1 MVNQKNVFCHLFPF
15 YSPVKILPISKF
27 CSEPF
32 VSTPSTSE
40 FCFFWTQAQWWV
52 PSDTP
57 VSNYC
62 TMIKNWTKGQWEE
75 HFLFISFCAGM
86 WGVTICLYNL
96 LAPKAYKGWLS
107 SVNRFIQLICI
118 IFYAKKKKKARK
130 YKVKMAVID
139 HWHLLEGRRNAL
151 WKFLMEAQRTE
162 FPAILEAVVQRRVFP
177 ILPSSGGEAE
187 VFSRLSLSLWRCVTQ
202 GRERGYIFFNNL
214 FFYTLIYDFQIFR
227 HRVCRLSFLQLPC
240 VPQLL
245 ELSL

>member
-40 FCFFWTQAQWWV
+40 FCLFWTQAQWWV

-57 VSNYC
+57 LSNFC

-75 HFLFISFCAGM
+75 HFLFISFCAGT

-96 LAPKAYKGWLS
+96 LAPKAYKGWLF
-107 SVNRFIQLICI
+107 SVSRFIQLICI
-118 IFYAKKKKKARK
+118 IFYAKKKARK

-139 HWHLLEGRRNAL
+139 HWHWQAVGISCGSSWWKHREQNSLLFAR
-151 WKFLMEAQRTE
+151 QRSRGGFPHPTE
-162 FPAILEAVVQRRVFP
+162 FWGRGRV
-177 ILPSSGGEAE
+177 L
-187 VFSRLSLSLWRCVTQ
+187 
-202 GRERGYIFFNNL
+202 
-214 FFYTLIYDFQIFR
+214 
-227 HRVCRLSFLQLPC
+227 
-240 VPQLL
+240 
-245 ELSL
+245 